1 MVKRGGTS
9 GSGARTW
16 FSGWVNILFPYINR
30 RPNWWAVPYS
40 DLNGYVK
47 EGRSGGHYGMNAPP
61 GADGPDC
68 ADFPNGLAEAQVVWE
83 YHGSQMDLKFK
94 AGFIGACQDSKTMV
108 VRPRVGWF
116 IVRSAN

>member
-1 MVKRGGTS
+1 MSIKPIACMLALSISMIDVGEAAPLPGSWDLECVDGVRHFRLAGEGSLSSTS
-9 GSGARTW
+9 
-16 FSGWVNILFPYINR
+16 L
-30 RPNWWAVPYS
+30 
-40 DLNGYVK
+40 
-47 EGRSGGHYGMNAPP
+47 NAPP